1 MTSETHSRLI
11 SVSGRSYRATPTM
24 CDIFLAHV
32 SDITA
37 RREMQLVPLLHDG
50 GVDMILI
57 GETTRIS
64 VANIEAVPTIAVPTA
79 AATTG
84 VSAA

>member
-1 MTSETHSRLI
+1 MESTKHTRLV

-32 SDITA
+32 SDIIA
-37 RREMQLVPLLHDG
+37 RGQTELVPLLHAE
-50 GVDMILI
+50 GVEMILV
-57 GETTRIS
+57 GEATAITVIE
-64 VANIEAVPTIAVPTA
+64 IEAVPSIQPA
-79 AATTG
+79 API